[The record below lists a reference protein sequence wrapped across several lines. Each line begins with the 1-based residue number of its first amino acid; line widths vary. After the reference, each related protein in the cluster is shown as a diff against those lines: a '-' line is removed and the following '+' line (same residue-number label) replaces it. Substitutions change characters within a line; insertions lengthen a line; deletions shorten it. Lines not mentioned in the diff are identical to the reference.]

1 MNMNKDQQE
10 AISKAR
16 AAAIALKSQ
25 ADKARSLGL
34 PVLEQW
40 LRDASVGCQAG
51 ADFQVRAMGDN
62 LQNQTERVVVDR
74 LPATCEKCGHGL
86 HGPVCSY
93 AGPDDQ
99 KLPSGRSCDCDWNP
113 HNAQANATADTLKR
127 RGLLP

>member
-1 MNMNKDQQE
+1 MNKDQQE

-16 AAAIALKSQ
+16 AAALALKSQ
-25 ADKARSLGL
+25 ADRARSLGL

-62 LQNQTERVVVDR
+62 LQNQTERVVVDNKPNEPEADVTADGR
-74 LPATCEKCGHGL
+74 FVKEK
-86 HGPVCSY
+86 
-93 AGPDDQ
+93 
-99 KLPSGRSCDCDWNP
+99 
-113 HNAQANATADTLKR
+113 QANATADTLKR